1 MEIEQDNGQKKGKTS
16 KKSRKSKEEV
26 SETETEASET
36 EYDTTDVKGT
46 VSGSSSGEE
55 SEAEVMVQKKKAAS
69 LKRKRSH
76 LPTKLTQ
83 LVGVA
88 VSDKTDERPETD
100 DEANRMK
107 ADRKKKSHPTK
118 RQKKSDEKEQPLAA
132 EGEKTFN
139 NDEGNEVKKI
149 VPTKKSPILFDSG
162 RVDFNLDTENPN
174 NIIQKTVQISTGLK
188 MTCKMLAGATMSSG
202 KVSYPDWAALIFQ
215 KKIKD
220 EKCFEFNLPLK
231 DAPKIVEGL
240 KFLISE
246 NKKFFNSV

>member
-1 MEIEQDNGQKKGKTS
+1 MEIEQENGQKKGKTS

-26 SETETEASET
+26 SETETEASES
-36 EYDTTDVKGT
+36 EYDTTDVEGT

-55 SEAEVMVQKKKAAS
+55 SEAEVIVEKKKAAS

-76 LPTKLTQ
+76 PPTKLTQ
-83 LVGVA
+83 LVA
-88 VSDKTDERPETD
+88 DKTDERKEND
-100 DEANRMK
+100 DETK

-132 EGEKTFN
+132 EGEKTFK
-139 NDEGNEVKKI
+139 DEEGIEVKKI
-149 VPTKKSPILFDSG
+149 APTKKSPILFDSG

-188 MTCKMLAGATMSSG
+188 MTCKMLAGATMNSG

-220 EKCFEFNLPLK
+220 EKCFEFNLSLK

-240 KFLISE
+240 KFLIGE

>member
-36 EYDTTDVKGT
+36 EYDTTDVEGT

-55 SEAEVMVQKKKAAS
+55 SEAEVIVEKKKAAS

-76 LPTKLTQ
+76 PPTKLTQ
-83 LVGVA
+83 LVA
-88 VSDKTDERPETD
+88 DKTDERKEND
-100 DEANRMK
+100 DETK
-107 ADRKKKSHPTK
+107 ADRKKKSHVSK
-118 RQKKSDEKEQPLAA
+118 RQKKSDEKEQPLAT
-132 EGEKTFN
+132 EGEKTFK
-139 NDEGNEVKKI
+139 DEEGNEVKKI
-149 VPTKKSPILFDSG
+149 APTKKSPILFDSG

-220 EKCFEFNLPLK
+220 EKCFEFNLSLK

-240 KFLISE
+240 KFLIGE